1 MDTPTGRQLSALL
14 VAFATT
20 ALVACGSPGGDGA
33 APGDTAQAAGGA
45 SGSASG
51 GQPAMVVPSGTS
63 ITVRLNTTVST
74 SDNSAGDPFTAT
86 VTEAVTVDGRTAIP
100 SGATVHGKVGKAGI
114 VRTEDG
120 QERNLIALT
129 PETIEVGGERRAIEA
144 EITGMDI
151 QERDERLTGGDAAI
165 IGGSTAGGAIL
176 GAIVGDEAGA
186 IIGGMAG
193 MATSTAIIVAGK
205 DTELRVSE
213 GTTMQLQLRESLR
226 VR

>member
-1 MDTPTGRQLSALL
+1 MNTTTRGQLSALL
-14 VAFATT
+14 LAFTT
-20 ALVACGSPGGDGA
+20 PVWVACGSPGGDGA
-33 APGDTAQAAGGA
+33 APGDTAQAAEGA
-45 SGSASG
+45 NGSASG

-129 PETIEVGGERRAIEA
+129 PETVEVGGERRAIEA
-144 EITGMDI
+144 EITGMDV

-213 GTTMQLQLRESLR
+213 GTTMQLKLRESLR